1 MGGPFSGFA
10 TKSSFASFSHQ
21 CSLLFFLLF
30 LSLLDRMTHQNLSF
44 ITNINITGT
53 RDERAQLVAKIVQ
66 YQKRLQKLRRDL
78 MRRKYGERSLE
89 KTSLVAEKEEEKEV
103 VVQLTASSSNGS
115 ETKRNDDDALH
126 LETIIED
133 EELRRLVDNSDDD
146 ESGEENGGDRNTNNN
161 SSISKKK
168 TKKTAAVFDRSL
180 SAMPR
185 LMKKT
190 NSSLD
195 GDTREGRDSGGGG
208 GVFDWLLD
216 ALDAL
221 DDKIAEK
228 VERAEDALFD
238 AFEDVQDSF
247 KKTFSFQKKKK
258 NKEEKNDDDEDNAK

>member
-1 MGGPFSGFA
+1 LFS
-10 TKSSFASFSHQ
+10 S
-21 CSLLFFLLF
+21 LFFLLF

-89 KTSLVAEKEEEKEV
+89 KSSLAEKEEETEV

-115 ETKRNDDDALH
+115 ETKRNDSDDDALH

-146 ESGEENGGDRNTNNN
+146 DSGEENGGDRSTNNN
-161 SSISKKK
+161 GSNSKKK
-168 TKKTAAVFDRSL
+168 TKKTAVVFDRSL

-190 NSSLD
+190 TTTTNSRSLD
-195 GDTREGRDSGGGG
+195 GDTREGRDSGG

-228 VERAEDALFD
+228 VECAEDALFD

-247 KKTFSFQKKKK
+247 KKTFSFRNKKK
-258 NKEEKNDDDEDNAK
+258 NNNEEEEKNDDDEDSAK

>member
-1 MGGPFSGFA
+1 MTDKLETDSFTKHEEFEANNDSQVAQSVREILQHAHRHVSDAISSDKNNYLESAVRSYSLAMDYFKTYLKMNEIGSSGGKF
-10 TKSSFASFSHQ
+10 
-21 CSLLFFLLF
+21 
-30 LSLLDRMTHQNLSF
+30 
-44 ITNINITGT
+44 GT

-89 KTSLVAEKEEEKEV
+89 KSSLAEKEEETEV

-115 ETKRNDDDALH
+115 ETKRNDSDDDALH

-146 ESGEENGGDRNTNNN
+146 DSGEENGGDRSTNNN
-161 SSISKKK
+161 GSNSKKK
-168 TKKTAAVFDRSL
+168 TKKTAVVFDRSL

-190 NSSLD
+190 TTTTNSRSLD
-195 GDTREGRDSGGGG
+195 GDTREGRDSGG

-221 DDKIAEK
+221 DDKIA
-228 VERAEDALFD
+228 
-238 AFEDVQDSF
+238 
-247 KKTFSFQKKKK
+247 
-258 NKEEKNDDDEDNAK
+258 

>member
-1 MGGPFSGFA
+1 MFS
-10 TKSSFASFSHQ
+10 S
-21 CSLLFFLLF
+21 LFFLLF
-30 LSLLDRMTHQNLSF
+30 LSLLDRIMTDQNLSF
-44 ITNINITGT
+44 ITNNNIIQEQET
-53 RDERAQLVAKIVQ
+53 REAQLIAKIVQ

-89 KTSLVAEKEEEKEV
+89 KSSLAAEKEEEEKEV

-115 ETKRNDDDALH
+115 ETKRKDDDALH

-133 EELRRLVDNSDDD
+133 EELRRLVDNDSDDD
-146 ESGEENGGDRNTNNN
+146 ESGEENGGDRSTDNK

-168 TKKTAAVFDRSL
+168 TKKTVAVFDRSL

-190 NSSLD
+190 NSNLD
-195 GDTREGRDSGGGG
+195 GDTREGRESGGGG

-247 KKTFSFQKKKK
+247 KKTFSFQKKK
-258 NKEEKNDDDEDNAK
+258 